1 MKSKRVV
8 GDINK
13 TVFHVALLPIGHK
26 MTVTKVICKKLSKTA
41 PDKISNSIKNFKNDL
56 KKRFYEKLESSDG
69 RIRIEILLNR
79 GKSVV
84 EKIWLDFKK
93 IRYTKNRLY
102 KM

>member
-1 MKSKRVV
+1 
-8 GDINK
+8 
-13 TVFHVALLPIGHK
+13 
-26 MTVTKVICKKLSKTA
+26 MTVAKVICKKLSKTA
-41 PDKISNSIKNFKNDL
+41 PDEIANGIKNFKNAL
-56 KKRFYEKLESSDG
+56 KKRFYEKDF
-69 RIRIEILLNR
+69 LNR